1 MSDLYKTLGVSRDA
15 GADDIKRAYRKLAK
29 ELHPDLNP
37 GDKTIELRFKEINHA
52 YSLLSDPE
60 KRKRYDAGEIDDS
73 GQERPQRGF
82 YRSYADAGMGG
93 KYQGFDAEAAEDI
106 FSDLFG
112 GFGRSRRAG
121 AGRTPRQRGADVS
134 YSVHIDFLEA
144 ANGARKRI
152 QLADGKTVDVT
163 VPPGTRDGQ
172 TLRLKGQGLPGL
184 GGAGA
189 GDAYVE
195 VQIAPHRFFTRKDN
209 DIHLELPVS
218 LQEAVLGAT
227 ISVPTI
233 EGPVSM
239 KVPAGANNG
248 TTLRLKGRGT
258 LDQKSGERGDQYVK
272 LRVVLPDKPDEEL
285 QRFVEGWAKEHAYDP
300 RKKAGLV

>member
-1 MSDLYKTLGVSRDA
+1 MSDLYSTLGVSREA
-15 GADDIKRAYRKLAK
+15 SADEIKRAYRKLAK

-37 GDKTIELRFKEINHA
+37 GDKTVEQRFKEINAA
-52 YSLLSDPE
+52 YSLLSDPD
-60 KRKRYDAGEIDDS
+60 KRKRYDAGEIDAA
-73 GQERPQRGF
+73 GQEKPSRGF
-82 YRSYADAGMGG
+82 YRSYADAGMGQ
-93 KYQGFDAEAAEDI
+93 KYHGFDAEAAEDI

-121 AGRTPRQRGADVS
+121 GRTPRQRGADVS

-163 VPPGTRDGQ
+163 IPAGTADGQ

-195 VQIAPHRFFTRKDN
+195 VHIAPHRFFTRKDS
-209 DIHLELPVS
+209 DIHLEVPVS
-218 LQEAVLGAT
+218 LPEAVLGAT
-227 ISVPTI
+227 ISVPTV
-233 EGPVSM
+233 EGKVSM
-239 KVPAGANNG
+239 KVPAGANSG
-248 TTLRLKGRGT
+248 TTLRLKGKGT
-258 LDQKSGERGDQYVK
+258 VDQKSGERGDQYVK
-272 LRVVLPDKPDEEL
+272 LKVVLPEKPDAEL
-285 QRFVEGWAKEHAYDP
+285 QRFMESWGKEHGYDP
-300 RKKAGLV
+300 RKKAGLA